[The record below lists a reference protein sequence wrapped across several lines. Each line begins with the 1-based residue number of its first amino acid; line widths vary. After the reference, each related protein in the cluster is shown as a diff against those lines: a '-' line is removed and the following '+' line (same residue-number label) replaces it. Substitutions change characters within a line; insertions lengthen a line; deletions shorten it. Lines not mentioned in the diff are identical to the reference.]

1 VEWESRWRWRR
12 SDVYQYFFAAPAS
25 GAGFVACEVRCCR
38 WTAGWPTTLDNPQ
51 FTGFIE
57 SRDGSEPVLLYRQ
70 KKFKGELRVSLVQR
84 IDFIYTRDKTYEFN
98 VTLKNGQKLTV
109 EAEGRDFLIVKG
121 ETDSGSVSIRHPDPI
136 SSVVRISTKKPN
148 REKDLTIQY
157 LEFPR

>member
-1 VEWESRWRWRR
+1 MFTSILLMFLLQTPVST
-12 SDVYQYFFAAPAS
+12 PAK
-25 GAGFVACEVRCCR
+25 
-38 WTAGWPTTLDNPQ
+38 TAVVVGLLDGQQLAIDNPQ

-70 KKFKGELRVSLVQR
+70 KKFRGELKLSLVQR
-84 IDFIYTRDKTYEFN
+84 IDFIYTRDRTYEFN

-109 EAEGRDFLIVKG
+109 EADGRDFLTVKG

-136 SSVVRISTKKPN
+136 STVVRIATEKPN
-148 REKDLTIQY
+148 RQKDLTIQY